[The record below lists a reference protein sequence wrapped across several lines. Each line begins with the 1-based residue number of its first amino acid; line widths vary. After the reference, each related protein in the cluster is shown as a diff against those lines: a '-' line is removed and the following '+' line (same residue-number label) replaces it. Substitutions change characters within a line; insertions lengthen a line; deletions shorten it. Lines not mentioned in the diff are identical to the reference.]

1 MYQTSGI
8 YNLEGQNS
16 ARQIDTRSRKLV
28 VMEGAR
34 LEVVMEM
41 TVNDGLCRRD
51 AGKALPHFGERWKS

>member
-41 TVNDGLCRRD
+41 PVNDGLCRRD

>member
-41 TVNDGLCRRD
+41 PVNNQS
-51 AGKALPHFGERWKS
+51 H